1 MHCNLPPPLCTPRVD
16 QSRFGDYKGMLSR
29 RAGEITMEHTTRPQP
44 IPFKPNQLIRRKS
57 GRKHTG
63 PSPIKMRVPR
73 LEKGKSR
80 SKPPNCLGPMRT
92 PPPPRCSFQGPVR
105 QHVVPAVGAAVHNLQ
120 HGACQA
126 AGETF
131 REELGRRRPA
141 VVSRVLRSRGNLLH
155 CGRFL
160 FLGILFILFG
170 MYYLCIQFIFS
181 NAKKI
186 K

>member
-1 MHCNLPPPLCTPRVD
+1 MQH
-16 QSRFGDYKGMLSR
+16 
-29 RAGEITMEHTTRPQP
+29 ATRPQP
-44 IPFKPNQLIRRKS
+44 ILFEPNQLIRKKS
-57 GRKHTG
+57 GEKHAG

-73 LEKGKSR
+73 LEKRKSR
-80 SKPPNCLGPMRT
+80 SKPPNCLRPMRT

-141 VVSRVLRSRGNLLH
+141 VVSRVLRSRETFYTADDFVSGYFIYFIWYVLFMYPIYFFKCKKNL
-155 CGRFL
+155 
-160 FLGILFILFG
+160 
-170 MYYLCIQFIFS
+170 
-181 NAKKI
+181 NN
-186 K
+186 